1 MKNRNICMLMGLL
14 VNAAAIQSLGAEG
27 CDDSDS
33 GWTEHTVEGITQ
45 YRSKTQIRRVVAQ
58 EEPKNLKYVLE
69 LCANTEMNN
78 QMDCNDRRVYIP
90 TDDPEL
96 LYQMMDIAKLAL
108 ATDSYV
114 TVDVD
119 RDFGVESVDSCEL
132 PRVLSLAIQSKD
144 E

>member
-1 MKNRNICMLMGLL
+1 MLIGLL
-14 VNAAAIQSLGAEG
+14 ANGAAIQSLGAET
-27 CDDSDS
+27 CDDSDG
-33 GWTEHTVEGITQ
+33 GWTEHTVGGITQ
-45 YRSKTQIRRVVAQ
+45 YRSETQIRRVVAQ

-78 QMDCNDRRVYIP
+78 RIDCNDRRVYLP

-119 RDFGVESVDSCEL
+119 RDYGVESVDDCEL
-132 PRVLSLAIQSKD
+132 PRVLSLSIQSKD